1 LNCKESC
8 DVTEAE
14 TPGAARLAGLPRG
27 GAGGVRHWG
36 FRKKCLQGVRP
47 SGEGQERRDD
57 PVGFCRCA
65 WRQGSSAKEGHLVD
79 ALALRGDEGRG
90 TLRKARGRC
99 ERSLIPGS
107 PNGATHPRKRVS
119 RTESIGS
126 GGEPGELKHL
136 SSRRKGHQRD
146 SVSSGER
153 TRTRPV
159 VLVSGTGSVWK
170 GAPQRVTA
178 PYGKPAEGS
187 LSRAGHVKSCLN
199 MGGPPSKPKYSSV
212 TDSARVP

>member
-1 LNCKESC
+1 MCLLRVLLLSMACHVWRGFGLTRCDSC
-8 DVTEAE
+8 RWV
-14 TPGAARLAGLPRG
+14 
-27 GAGGVRHWG
+27 
-36 FRKKCLQGVRP
+36 
-47 SGEGQERRDD
+47 
-57 PVGFCRCA
+57 
-65 WRQGSSAKEGHLVD
+65 WRSSANEGHLVD

-107 PNGATHPRKRVS
+107 PNGATHRPGATLAVS
-119 RTESIGS
+119 ASEFIGC

-159 VLVSGTGSVWK
+159 LLFIQPEPIGTSG
-170 GAPQRVTA
+170 
-178 PYGKPAEGS
+178 
-187 LSRAGHVKSCLN
+187 LSG
-199 MGGPPSKPKYSSV
+199 
-212 TDSARVP
+212 